1 MLSICYLYLFSS
13 LIIMGT
19 LLILLIKEKNKFK
32 KFNLIYIILFLYI
45 SLDTNEYMCILFM
58 FVL

>member
-1 MLSICYLYLFSS
+1 
-13 LIIMGT
+13 MGT